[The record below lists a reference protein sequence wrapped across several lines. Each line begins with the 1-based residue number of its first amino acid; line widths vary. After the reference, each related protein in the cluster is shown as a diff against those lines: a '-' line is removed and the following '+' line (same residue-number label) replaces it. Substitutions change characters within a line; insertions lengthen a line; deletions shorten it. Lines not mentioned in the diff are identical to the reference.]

1 MASTSATSLSERR
14 PTDWVALADRLG
26 PGFAKRAASHDSD
39 DSFVADNYAE
49 LRAHKVFSAH
59 VPAELGGG
67 GADYA
72 EICAMLRTLAHYCG
86 STALALS
93 MHSHQVATP
102 TWRWRHEKAP
112 LEPLLRRIAA
122 EQLVLLT
129 SGGSDWLPGSGK
141 AEKVDGGYRIT
152 ARKTFSS
159 GSPAGDLL
167 MTMAVYDDPEAGPT
181 VLHFGVPV
189 KHESVKIHETWRA
202 MGMRGT
208 GSNDVQIDGFVV
220 PDAAVGARRPAGK
233 WHHLFHIIY
242 MNAFPLIYSVYVG
255 LAEAARVRALE
266 AAQGKREDQNLQLL
280 VGEMETELVAA
291 QLALQHMIDTVAR
304 GKPGAETTNAMAI
317 GRTLAGRH
325 AIRTVEKAMEV
336 AGGRAFYRDFGLER
350 LFRDVQGARFHPLQ
364 EKPQQRYSGRLALGL
379 DISEAI

>member
-1 MASTSATSLSERR
+1 
-14 PTDWVALADRLG
+14 
-26 PGFAKRAASHDSD
+26 
-39 DSFVADNYAE
+39 
-49 LRAHKVFSAH
+49 
-59 VPAELGGG
+59 
-67 GADYA
+67 
-72 EICAMLRTLAHYCG
+72 
-86 STALALS
+86 
-93 MHSHQVATP
+93 
-102 TWRWRHEKAP
+102 
-112 LEPLLRRIAA
+112 
-122 EQLVLLT
+122 
-129 SGGSDWLPGSGK
+129 
-141 AEKVDGGYRIT
+141 
-152 ARKTFSS
+152 
-159 GSPAGDLL
+159 
-167 MTMAVYDDPEAGPT
+167 
-181 VLHFGVPV
+181 
-189 KHESVKIHETWRA
+189 
-202 MGMRGT
+202 
-208 GSNDVQIDGFVV
+208 
-220 PDAAVGARRPAGK
+220 
-233 WHHLFHIIY
+233 

-336 AGGRAFYRDFGLER
+336 TGGRAFYRDFGLER